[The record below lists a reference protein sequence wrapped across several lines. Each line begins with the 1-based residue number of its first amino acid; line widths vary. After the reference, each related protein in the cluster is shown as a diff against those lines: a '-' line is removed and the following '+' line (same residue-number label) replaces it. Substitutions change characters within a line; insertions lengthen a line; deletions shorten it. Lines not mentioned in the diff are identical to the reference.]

1 MTSRGCSFLVDI
13 MGKFVQHLISAR
25 LWIFPVPLSAV
36 ILGSCLAYK
45 DTGTIHSSV
54 LILQVVCLTAAL
66 ALTNLLNTYFD
77 FINNIDG
84 PTSDDRTLVNK
95 VLAPEEVLHS
105 SGVALLISSVS
116 FALIVLLTPVP
127 TWHILPLFVAGISA
141 GVLYTAG
148 FQLKYRA
155 LGDATV
161 FFACGM
167 VSVLFVYLSQGGHL
181 SSIPSIL
188 FYSLPLGLNVTGALH
203 CNNTRDLE
211 VDSQKGLSTVA
222 ILLGRRG
229 SYLYFLLLIFSSFLL
244 FVQMAIFQSVW
255 FLLPVLSIWSAVDC
269 ERNYYK
275 GSFEN
280 LVQKVAQ
287 LNLLQMILYVTAW
300 LLH

>member
-1 MTSRGCSFLVDI
+1 
-13 MGKFVQHLISAR
+13 MGTFVQHLASTR

-45 DTGTIHSSV
+45 DTGTVHSSV
-54 LILQVVCLTAAL
+54 LILQLICITAAF

-77 FINNIDG
+77 FVNDVDG
-84 PTSDDRTLVNK
+84 PDSDDQTLVNK
-95 VLAPEEVLHS
+95 VLAPDEVLHS
-105 SGVALLISSVS
+105 SGVALLVSTVS
-116 FALIVLLTPVP
+116 FALIVLCTPAP
-127 TWHILPLFVAGISA
+127 IWHILPLFVAGISA

-148 FQLKYRA
+148 FQFKYYA

-161 FFACGM
+161 FVACGM
-167 VSVLFVYLSQGGHL
+167 VSVLFVYLGQGGQL
-181 SSIPSIL
+181 SSSPSIL

-203 CNNTRDLE
+203 CNNTRDAE
-211 VDSQKGLSTVA
+211 VDSRKRLLTVA
-222 ILLGRRG
+222 ILLGERG
-229 SYLYFLLLIFSSFLL
+229 SYLYFLLLIFGSFLL
-244 FVQMAIFQSVW
+244 FVQMALVRSLW
-255 FLLPVLSIWSAVDC
+255 FLLPMLSVWSAMDC
-269 ERNYYK
+269 ERKYFS